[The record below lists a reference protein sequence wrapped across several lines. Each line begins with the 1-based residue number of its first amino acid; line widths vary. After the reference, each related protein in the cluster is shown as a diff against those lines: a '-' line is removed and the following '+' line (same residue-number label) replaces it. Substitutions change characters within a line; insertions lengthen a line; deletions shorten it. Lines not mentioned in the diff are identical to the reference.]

1 MNRICSLYC
10 HRFVFGLSKVCV
22 GDFDVAEIEGQIV
35 LV

>member
-1 MNRICSLYC
+1 MSPLR
-10 HRFVFGLSKVCV
+10 FGLSNVCF